1 MTNQDLQT
9 VLDWPTP
16 KCTKD
21 VERFL
26 GLVNYHRMFLKDY
39 AKRAVPLYQLTGK
52 QTFHW
57 DAEQDSAFADLKAAM
72 TSAPVLGLPNRE
84 DDFVLDT
91 DASDYAVGAQLSQVQ
106 DGEERVIA
114 YGSFALTKEQRK
126 YCTTR
131 KELLAV
137 IRFTRQYRHYLLGRP
152 FVLRTDHSSLV
163 WLLNFKEPQ
172 GQIARWLEELSQY
185 DMTVIHRPGSKH
197 ANADALSRL
206 PVPDPCQE
214 YRLGFPLE
222 QLPCGGCR
230 YCQRAHQ
237 RWGSFTEKVD
247 DVVSL
252 AVKRCGQED
261 FDDQLLEAVPLS
273 LTRRFFWMNVRP
285 A

>member
-72 TSAPVLGLPNRE
+72 TTAPVLGLPNRE

-114 YGSFALTKEQRK
+114 YGSFALSKEQRK

-152 FVLRTDHSSLV
+152 LFFELTTAVLS
-163 WLLNFKEPQ
+163 
-172 GQIARWLEELSQY
+172 
-185 DMTVIHRPGSKH
+185 
-197 ANADALSRL
+197 
-206 PVPDPCQE
+206 
-214 YRLGFPLE
+214 
-222 QLPCGGCR
+222 GC
-230 YCQRAHQ
+230 
-237 RWGSFTEKVD
+237 
-247 DVVSL
+247 
-252 AVKRCGQED
+252 
-261 FDDQLLEAVPLS
+261 
-273 LTRRFFWMNVRP
+273 
-285 A
+285 